1 MLPEVTDERRDEET
15 DRHGVTSGIYL
26 AIKIPITE
34 TKILRERLVDVSAS
48 DLIKRYRGLY
58 AFKVRYL
65 SATLTSYE
73 PLVIFMSQR
82 SDIAFS
88 LILNIIVIAHS
99 TYKNQPT

>member
-1 MLPEVTDERRDEET
+1 VLPGVTDERHGEET
-15 DRHGVTSGIYL
+15 NRHGVTSGMYL
-26 AIKIPITE
+26 AIKILITE
-34 TKILRERLVDVSAS
+34 TSILRERLVDVSAS
-48 DLIKRYRGLY
+48 NSIKRYRGLY

-73 PLVIFMSQR
+73 PLVIFVSQR

>member
-1 MLPEVTDERRDEET
+1 VLPGVTDERRGEET
-15 DRHGVTSGIYL
+15 DRHGVTSGMYL
-26 AIKIPITE
+26 AMKILITE
-34 TKILRERLVDVSAS
+34 TNILQERLVDVAAS
-48 DLIKRYRGLY
+48 DSIKWYRGLY

-65 SATLTSYE
+65 SAKLTSYE
-73 PLVIFMSQR
+73 PLVNFMSQR